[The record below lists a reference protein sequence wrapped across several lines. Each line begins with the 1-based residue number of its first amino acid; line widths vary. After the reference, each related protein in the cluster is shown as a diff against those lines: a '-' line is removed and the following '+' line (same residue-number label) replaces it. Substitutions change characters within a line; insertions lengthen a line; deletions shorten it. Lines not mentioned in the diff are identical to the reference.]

1 MSISD
6 SNGDGAVP
14 ESRPALFDEVIA
26 RLHEAVAGGIEWRHA
41 LDALANYLDA
51 WQVQLLCHDKASGR
65 LLFDH
70 SGGPAPLKA
79 RFDYLRIYHQADPR
93 IAPMLALTAG
103 GWLHDHLLFDEAFVA
118 GHPFYQQYLIPHGGR
133 HLSATGVLDD
143 ERTLT
148 LLVVQRGLDRAPLN
162 AGEIAELGR
171 LRRFLARALITRR
184 QQQLMRPALSAGREL
199 LEQFRFAT
207 MLIDSRRQI
216 RFTNRA
222 ARVLLDGRRYLRA
235 DAGLLAC
242 RNPGDDRRFGEL
254 LDELAL
260 DQPVDDGP
268 AGSGARGRAGERVET
283 VAGGGAAAAGGIGA
297 GAPLTSAAGS
307 APGVGGRRFMRI
319 GEAGGGSIGVFIMPM
334 RPQATQGAF
343 GQQGLAM
350 VAIHDPAARP
360 DIDPEIVAE
369 AFGLTPA
376 EAEVAVLLANGLTAE
391 QVAAR
396 KFVGL
401 TTVRSQIK
409 SLFAKIGTNR
419 QVDLVRI
426 LTGLPEVRVP
436 SGTDV
441 ADTRPL
447 EDWER

>member
-6 SNGDGAVP
+6 PNGDGAVP

-26 RLHEAVAGGIEWRHA
+26 RLHEAAAGGIEWRGA
-41 LDALANYLDA
+41 LDELASYLDA

-79 RFDYLRIYHQADPR
+79 RFDYLRLYHQMDPR
-93 IAPMLALTAG
+93 IAPMLVLPAG

-148 LLVVQRGLDRAPLN
+148 LLVVQRGADRAPLN
-162 AGEIAELGR
+162 AGEIAELDR
-171 LRRFLARALITRR
+171 VRRFLARALITQR

-222 ARVLLDGRRYLRA
+222 ARALLGVQRHLRD

-242 RNPGDDRRFGEL
+242 RHPSDDRRFGEL

-260 DQPVDDGP
+260 DRPS
-268 AGSGARGRAGERVET
+268 ASGT
-283 VAGGGAAAAGGIGA
+283 
-297 GAPLTSAAGS
+297 

-319 GEAGGGSIGVFIMPM
+319 GDPGGGSIGVVILPM

-343 GQQGLAM
+343 GHQGLAM
-350 VAIHDPAARP
+350 VAIHDPASRS

-396 KFVGL
+396 KVVGL

-419 QVDLVRI
+419 QADLVRI

-441 ADTRPL
+441 ADTRPPQ
-447 EDWER
+447 EGGPR

>member
-1 MSISD
+1 MPISD
-6 SNGDGAVP
+6 SNGDGAAP
-14 ESRPALFDEVIA
+14 ESRPALFDEIIA

-79 RFDYLRIYHQADPR
+79 RFDYLRVYHRTDPR
-93 IAPMLALTAG
+93 TAPMLMLTAG

-133 HLSATGVLDD
+133 HLSATAVLDD

-148 LLVVQRGLDRAPLN
+148 LLVVQRGPDRAPLN
-162 AGEIAELGR
+162 AGEIAGLDR
-171 LRRFLARALITRR
+171 LRRFLARALITQR

-207 MLIDSRRQI
+207 MLIDARRQI
-216 RFTNRA
+216 HFTNRA
-222 ARVLLDGRRYLRA
+222 ARVLLDGGRYLRA
-235 DAGLLAC
+235 DAGLLVC
-242 RNPGDDRRFGEL
+242 RSPGDDRRFGEL

-260 DQPVDDGP
+260 DRPIDDG
-268 AGSGARGRAGERVET
+268 
-283 VAGGGAAAAGGIGA
+283 
-297 GAPLTSAAGS
+297 AAGS
-307 APGVGGRRFMRI
+307 VSGVGGRRFMRI
-319 GEAGGGSIGVFIMPM
+319 EDAGGGSIGVFIMPM

-350 VAIHDPAARP
+350 VAIHDPASRP

-376 EAEVAVLLANGLTAE
+376 EAEVAVLLTNGLTAE

-419 QVDLVRI
+419 QADLVRI

-436 SGTDV
+436 SGAGV
-441 ADTRPL
+441 ADTPPL
-447 EDWER
+447 EDGER